1 MMTLAQLAQALPG
14 SRLVGDPSLRV
25 SRVHTDTRSL
35 LAGDLF
41 VALRGEHFD
50 AHDFLAQAGAAG
62 AVAAVAEK
70 GLAAAGLAGVEVA
83 DSRPAL
89 GQLASSWRGQ
99 FALPLI
105 AVTGSNGKTTVT
117 QMLSAI
123 LRAQDGARKSAV

>member
-62 AVAAVAEK
+62 YTIQT
-70 GLAAAGLAGVEVA
+70 LHRDRHRAGEP
-83 DSRPAL
+83 RPAL
-89 GQLASSWRGQ
+89 PACFGFNCR
-99 FALPLI
+99 
-105 AVTGSNGKTTVT
+105 
-117 QMLSAI
+117 
-123 LRAQDGARKSAV
+123 